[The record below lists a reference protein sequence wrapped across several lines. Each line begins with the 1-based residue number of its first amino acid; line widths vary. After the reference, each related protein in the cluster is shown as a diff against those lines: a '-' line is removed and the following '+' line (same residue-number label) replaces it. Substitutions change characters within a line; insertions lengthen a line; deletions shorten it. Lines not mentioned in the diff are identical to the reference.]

1 MSDSSFKESISINGQ
16 CMSIDT
22 ASIPVTDRGFLFGD
36 SIYEVFRTYSGIP
49 LYFES
54 HWKRFLNSSSLIKL
68 SVPFTQDRLISDL
81 RDLCSY
87 SDTNINKDYY
97 IRIILTRG
105 DGFDLHAQHASPPRL
120 VLIIRE
126 LVKWNPAYYRL
137 GISLWATSVLRNSKR
152 ALDPNIKGGN
162 YLNNILGVID
172 ANESDYDDAI
182 FLNADGEITESSTAN
197 LFFVFRDRICTPYV
211 KSGLLKGITRQALL
225 GINKINNL
233 PIIEERLTFEQ
244 INQADEAFITS
255 STRGVMPIKRVG
267 SKNGII
273 NFKINKTGVIQAIAL
288 KYRNIIAAHIEKN
301 KHLSLYS

>member
-1 MSDSSFKESISINGQ
+1 MSDDFFKEAISINGQ
-16 CMSIDT
+16 CMSINT

-36 SIYEVFRTYSGIP
+36 SVYEVFRTYSGIP

-54 HWKRFLNSSSLIKL
+54 HWKRFLNSSSLIRL
-68 SVPFTQDRLISDL
+68 SVPFTKDRLFSDL
-81 RDLCSY
+81 RALCSF
-87 SDTNINKDYY
+87 SGANMSKDYY

-105 DGFDLHAQHASPPRL
+105 DGFDLYAKHAPLARL

-126 LVKWNPAYYRL
+126 LPKWNPIYYQL
-137 GISLWATSVLRNSKR
+137 GISLWATSFLRNSKR

-162 YLNNILGVID
+162 YLNNILGAID
-172 ANESDYDDAI
+172 ANESDYDDAL

-197 LFFVFRDRICTPYV
+197 LFFVFRDRISTPYI

-225 GINKINNL
+225 DINKINNL
-233 PIIEERLTFEQ
+233 PIIEERLVFDQ

-255 STRGVMPIKRVG
+255 STREVMPIKRVG
-267 SKNGII
+267 SKNNVI
-273 NFKINKTGVIQAIAL
+273 NFKIKKTAVTQAIAL
-288 KYRNIIAAHIEKN
+288 KYRDIIATHIEKN